1 MNEDEYDEIRRVTVA
16 VPAHPV
22 VAEDKLPVVRRV
34 LLVVGIVAIVAIL
47 AWAWWSREDTGLKS
61 APPSLIGTWTSSHP
75 EYSDRPLRITS
86 DSITFGTG
94 GTSQVR
100 YSIFGVAVEEV
111 DEAEDEDEFATEYF
125 AVHFRGDDGAEFRRE
140 IVLSESAQRLHFR
153 SQPHVVWTRLDR

>member
-22 VAEDKLPVVRRV
+22 AAEAIFSVVRRV
-34 LLVVGIVAIVAIL
+34 LLVVGIVVVLAIVV
-47 AWAWWSREDTGLKS
+47 WAFLTREDTGLKS
-61 APPSLIGTWTSSHP
+61 APPSLIGAWSSSHP
-75 EYSDRPLRITS
+75 EYSDRTLRIKS

-111 DEAEDEDEFATEYF
+111 DEAEDEEEIATEYF
-125 AVHFRGDDGAEFRRE
+125 VVHFRGDDGAEFRRE
-140 IVLSESAQRLHFR
+140 IVLSEPAQHLHFR